1 MESETP
7 KEMQMTKPWLV
18 LGGLLLTASAAAA
31 QAPDGKALYDA
42 NCKKCHGA
50 DGVPA
55 PAMKKMMATLPTID
69 AAFMAKVSDADLVKA
84 LTEGKGAMKPFKD
97 KLTAEQI
104 EAVAKYTRELT
115 KGK

>member
-1 MESETP
+1 M
-7 KEMQMTKPWLV
+7 KKPWLV
-18 LGGLLLTASAAAA
+18 IGGLLLTASAAAA

-42 NCKKCHGA
+42 NCKKCHGP

-55 PAMKKMMATLPTID
+55 PAMKKMMATLPVLN
-69 AAFMAKVSDADLVKA
+69 AALMTKLSDADVVKA
-84 LTEGKGAMKPFKD
+84 LTDGKGSMKPLKD

-104 EAVAKYTRELT
+104 AAVAKYTREFA